1 MMDLA
6 TVVKTYLD
14 LTGGFD
20 LPLHLSRLGLPK
32 PEVERIFS
40 AWDED
45 YQISRFVLLSRGR
58 DDELEGYPDGLRV
71 FRVNGYE
78 SSHVT
83 FRSGIQQLVE
93 SV

>member
-1 MMDLA
+1 MDLPA
-6 TVVKTYLD
+6 VVKRYLET
-14 LTGGFD
+14 TGGFD
-20 LPLHLSRLGLPK
+20 VPLHLSLLGLPR
-32 PEVERIFS
+32 PEVERLFS

-58 DDELEGYPDGLRV
+58 DDELEGYPEGLRV

-83 FRSGIQQLVE
+83 FRPGIQQLIE
-93 SV
+93 SA

>member
-1 MMDLA
+1 MDLA
-6 TVVKTYLD
+6 TVVKTYLE

-45 YQISRFVLLSRGR
+45 YQISRFVLLSRQENVGQHSE
-58 DDELEGYPDGLRV
+58 DLHVYSI
-71 FRVNGYE
+71 NGCEYT
-78 SSHVT
+78 HLT
-83 FRSGIQQLVE
+83 FRPGIQQLFA
-93 SV
+93 SR

>member
-6 TVVKTYLD
+6 AMVKKYLE

-20 LPLHLSRLGLPK
+20 LPLQLSRLGLPK

-45 YQISRFVLLSRGR
+45 YQISRFVLLSR
-58 DDELEGYPDGLRV
+58 DDNVGQYPEDSRV
-71 FRVNGYE
+71 FSINGCE
-78 SSHVT
+78 CTHVT
-83 FRSGIQQLVE
+83 FRPGIQQLLA
-93 SV
+93 SR